1 MVVCINWQT
10 FEWRNRKKKM
20 RVVSKLFF
28 VSIFIF
34 NSVAAQKSLAAT
46 DSAFVRYLVYEFLP
60 SLKLSY
66 NPSGSLH
73 KINDREIVQLNIT
86 RSLHELAYIQ
96 LRKYLTDNG
105 VHGKDSSDM
114 INRYW
119 NTPSWTAKNI
129 LPDSLLVNMDSVVHY
144 DSVHAYHSRAFDASI
159 PAIYRSIANYTNIHL
174 MPDSVRQVM
183 QYHYDQFRLNYK
195 KYIDLCIDAAYIT
208 APFFFD
214 ENRRCY
220 VAFRFFLMDLSNTI
234 IVLFKREKNNWAV
247 EKFLYNRNDA
257 YKD

>member
-1 MVVCINWQT
+1 
-10 FEWRNRKKKM
+10 M

-28 VSIFIF
+28 VSIFII
-34 NSVAAQKSLAAT
+34 NSLAAQKSLAAT

-60 SLKLSY
+60 SLKLSH
-66 NPSGSLH
+66 NLSGSLH
-73 KINDREIVQLNIT
+73 KINDRENVQLNIT

-114 INRYW
+114 IKKYW

-144 DSVHAYHSRAFDASI
+144 YSLHAYHSRAFDASI
-159 PAIYRSIANYTNIHL
+159 PAIYRSVANYTNIHL

-195 KYIDLCIDAAYIT
+195 KYVDLCIDAAYIT
-208 APFFFD
+208 PPFFFD

-247 EKFLYNRNDA
+247 EKILYNRNDA